1 MLYPSGF
8 QYGIPGY
15 RMPVAHPYEIP
26 RLSLERARER
36 TCVRPVRYRPW
47 LQAFRDYAFDHRA
60 FGVAEMRSQ
69 IKAAEDFGSDG
80 WMLWNPHNIYSPDA
94 FRTRQ

>member
-1 MLYPSGF
+1 
-8 QYGIPGY
+8 
-15 RMPVAHPYEIP
+15 
-26 RLSLERARER
+26 
-36 TCVRPVRYRPW
+36 
-47 LQAFRDYAFDHRA
+47 
-60 FGVAEMRSQ
+60 VAEMRSQ